1 MGLGFLESPEI
12 VPNRPRPMGF
22 VSRVTVSVCHSE
34 RALLLK
40 LIFPMYP
47 TIAKMSHF
55 DDEKFKQLQL
65 KVKFNVIPKTRLKK
79 FGKLFD
85 GYPTGLVK
93 SEPGGFVMPPT
104 YGENAEKIYRM
115 KPRTDDVWL
124 LTFPKCGTT
133 WTSELL
139 WLLKNDCNFETA
151 AKIQLHSRAPFLEM
165 PYLSAVSGPMKNF
178 LMTVDKVEKLPSPR
192 VIRPH
197 LPFYLLPPELLDTT
211 KVVYVAR
218 NPKDVIVSY
227 YFHHKLIKVHGY
239 TGTLD
244 EFAEFFINDEV
255 VYAPFFP
262 HILDA
267 WSKRHHPNMHFMF
280 YEDMKKDLRGEIE
293 KVATFLG
300 KSYSDEQLGKLTEH
314 LKFENFQKNESV
326 NSESGKKFG
335 AMNEDGRFIRN
346 GKTGDWKNHFSPEL
360 NSRIDEWIEKNL
372 AGTDLKFV
380 TELEHQD

>member
-1 MGLGFLESPEI
+1 M
-12 VPNRPRPMGF
+12 
-22 VSRVTVSVCHSE
+22 SR
-34 RALLLK
+34 
-40 LIFPMYP
+40 
-47 TIAKMSHF
+47 F
-55 DDEKFKQLQL
+55 DDENFKQLQL
-65 KVKFNVIPKTRLKK
+65 NVKFNVIPKTRLKK
-79 FGKLFD
+79 FGQLFT
-85 GYPTGLVK
+85 GYPMGLVK
-93 SEPGGFVMPPT
+93 SEPGGFVMPPP

-115 KPRTDDVWL
+115 KPRSDDVWL

-151 AKIQLHSRAPFLEM
+151 AKMPLFVRAPFLEM
-165 PYLSAVSGPMKNF
+165 AYLSEMTGPMTKM
-178 LMTVDKVEKLPSPR
+178 MT
-192 VIRPH
+192 
-197 LPFYLLPPELLDTT
+197 
-211 KVVYVAR
+211 VVYVAR
-218 NPKDVIVSY
+218 NPKDVIVSFY
-227 YFHHKLIKVHGY
+227 YHHKLIKLHGY
-239 TGTLD
+239 TGTMD
-244 EFAEFFINDEV
+244 EFAEYFMNDEV
-255 VYAPFFP
+255 VYSPFFL

-300 KSYSDEQLGKLTEH
+300 KSFSDEQLGKLTEH

-326 NSESGKKFG
+326 NNESGKKMG